1 MRIDSRRQMIS
12 LRSSILVP
20 LVLLWISTNLCAQ
33 TSPTILEIEEF
44 SGLHKAAYYGDVES
58 INRLVEMGA
67 DLETQDNAGRTP
79 LHVAAFASRGNAV
92 RALVLAGA
100 NLNALENDAYDI
112 LTIAAVAND
121 LELLDLAISLGANT
135 GNITSRYDGT
145 ALIAAAH
152 LGHHRVVK
160 SLILGGAPLDH
171 INNLGWTALMEAV
184 VLGDGGKD
192 HIETVRLLVSSGA
205 DRNIP
210 DNGGIKPLEH
220 ALAREFKE
228 IAALL
233 DGPDK
238 Q

>member
-1 MRIDSRRQMIS
+1 MIS
-12 LRSSILVP
+12 LLNRLLIPFL
-20 LVLLWISTNLCAQ
+20 LLWISTNLCAQ
-33 TSPTILEIEEF
+33 TAPSKLEIEEY
-44 SGLHKAAYYGDVES
+44 SGLHKAAYLGDVES
-58 INRLVEMGA
+58 INRLVETGA
-67 DLETQDNAGRTP
+67 DLENRDNAGRTP
-79 LHVAAFASRGNAV
+79 LHVAAFASRDNAV
-92 RALVLAGA
+92 RALALAGA
-100 NLNALENDAYDI
+100 KLNALENDAYDI

-192 HIETVRLLVSSGA
+192 HIETVRLLVSYGA

-210 DNGGIKPLEH
+210 DNRGITPLEH
-220 ALAREFKE
+220 ALARGFKE
-228 IAALL
+228 IADLL
-233 DGPDK
+233 DWPDK